1 VLADHG
7 VGVSWVTDDN
17 GLAGAF
23 SVVVDGFS
31 GINKDL
37 TVILKQV
44 STFHTRSTG
53 LSTNQEVVINFFESS
68 AEVTGDNDV
77 IKEREGTIMKFSL
90 NTLKD
95 FLCEWE
101 IEQVKDNS
109 LILTEEFT
117 TKLEKL

>member
-7 VGVSWVTDDN
+7 VSVSWVTDDN

-68 AEVTGDNDV
+68 AEVTCDNDV